1 MAYKIELPI
10 SYGDLSGDDLLQ
22 ILNDKFG
29 LFNNFDNFVNK
40 KVFEGYMY
48 DFDDL
53 DEFITF
59 CLQEYLLTSSH
70 GVSLQKD
77 GFPFISTGRL
87 VMNIRGYYN

>member
-10 SYGDLSGDDLLQ
+10 SYGNISGDELLQ

-29 LFNNFDNFVNK
+29 LFNNFDSFVNK
-40 KVFEGYMY
+40 KVFEGYMNE
-48 DFDDL
+48 FDDL

-59 CLQEYLLTSSH
+59 CLQDYLLTGAH

-87 VMNIRGYYN
+87 VTNIRGYYS

>member
-1 MAYKIELPI
+1 MYRIELPI
-10 SYGDLSGDDLLQ
+10 SYGDLSGDELLQ
-22 ILNDKFG
+22 ILQDKYGLFDKF
-29 LFNNFDNFVNK
+29 DEFVNK
-40 KVFEGYMY
+40 QVFNGRMSE
-48 DFDDL
+48 FDDL